1 MPRPRVALIGA
12 GLIGRSWAIVFARGG
27 CEVRLFDA
35 DEGQLDRAL
44 GWCTS
49 SLEALA
55 AENLI
60 ADPDWVRTLISPA
73 PSMADAVT
81 GIDHVQE
88 SVGEELQL
96 KKEVLTELDRLT
108 PMDAVIASSTSAFM
122 PSLLFSE
129 LHGRHRCV
137 VAHPMNPPHLAPVV
151 EICGGP
157 FTYPETLERT
167 RALMQAGGQVPIDV
181 KREVDGFI
189 LNRLQHA
196 VLNEAFHLVADGYVS
211 ARDLD
216 ETVRNGLALRWSFM
230 GPLETIDLNAP
241 GGTADYM
248 ARYGDTIRRV
258 GRDICNSPP
267 WPESIAEHL
276 HLERRREVPL
286 NRLEDEAKWRD
297 RRMMALARHKQEAR
311 EKLGK

>member
-1 MPRPRVALIGA
+1 LIGA

-27 CEVRLFDA
+27 CEVKLFDA
-35 DEGQLDRAL
+35 DQEQVNRAL
-44 GWCTS
+44 SWS
-49 SLEALA
+49 ASALEALA
-55 AENLI
+55 SENLI
-60 ADPDWVRTLISPA
+60 SDPAWVHTLITPA
-73 PSMADAVT
+73 QSMTEAVADV
-81 GIDHVQE
+81 DYVQE
-88 SVGEELQL
+88 SIGEDLQL
-96 KKEVLTELDRLT
+96 KRNVLTEVDRLT

-122 PSLLFSE
+122 PSLLFSL

-157 FTYPETLERT
+157 FTYPETLART
-167 RALMQAGGQVPIDV
+167 RTLMRAGGQVPIDV
-181 KREVDGFI
+181 KREIDGFI

-211 ARDLD
+211 ASDLD
-216 ETVRNGLALRWSFM
+216 ETIKNGLALRWSFM
-230 GPLETIDLNAP
+230 GPFETIDLNAP

-248 ARYGDTIRRV
+248 ARYGETIRRV

-267 WPESIAEHL
+267 WPDGIAAHL
-276 HLERRREVPL
+276 HAERRRQVPL
-286 NRLEDEAKWRD
+286 DKLDEEARWRD
-297 RRMMALARHKQEAR
+297 RRMMVLARHKREAR